1 MQSSLLIL
9 NCDFEKKELNLL
21 QILSFFTFIAG
32 KPPFG
37 MMPFIE
43 TPDGHF
49 IGGSSAITKYIC
61 KKAGTVFSN
70 LLLLF
75 VYPQIGK
82 MEKILNTLPFNNTPP
97 NGTCVFICIVV

>member
-43 TPDGHF
+43 TPGGHF

-70 LLLLF
+70 LLLS
-75 VYPQIGK
+75 VC
-82 MEKILNTLPFNNTPP
+82 LPSNWQDGENF
-97 NGTCVFICIVV
+97 